1 MNTSRAGKRSS
12 QYKID
17 TRSAE
22 TIGVFSR
29 HGEGCRRPEKADQKM
44 IAAKKSGG
52 FVPIRPC
59 TWRNRT
65 LSNRGLFKAEESQ

>member
-1 MNTSRAGKRSS
+1 MSASCAGKRSS

-22 TIGVFSR
+22 TIGVFSS
-29 HGEGCRRPEKADQKM
+29 HGEGCRRAEKADQKM
-44 IAAKKSGG
+44 ITAKKSDG

-59 TWRNRT
+59 IWRNRT
-65 LSNRGLFKAEESQ
+65 LSN